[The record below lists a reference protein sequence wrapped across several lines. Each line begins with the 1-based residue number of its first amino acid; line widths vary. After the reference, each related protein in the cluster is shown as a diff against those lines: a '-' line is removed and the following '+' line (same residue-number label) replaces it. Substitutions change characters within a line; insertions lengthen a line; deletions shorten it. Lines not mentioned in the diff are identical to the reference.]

1 MARNS
6 VLIDIYLR
14 LSIAKESK
22 QLVSA
27 LKLLMGNCKIK
38 IQAIPILKWCIWQND
53 KVSFYKW
60 KLECKFI
67 NHTCFITWFQAK
79 LGLYFFY
86 IKAFYKLD

>member
-22 QLVSA
+22 QLVNV

-38 IQAIPILKWCIWQND
+38 IQAIPILKW
-53 KVSFYKW
+53 
-60 KLECKFI
+60 
-67 NHTCFITWFQAK
+67 
-79 LGLYFFY
+79 
-86 IKAFYKLD
+86 